1 MRDPKRID
9 KVLRE
14 LRKLWKKYPELRL
27 GQLLINATYPFNIYA
42 VEDDTM
48 LDYLKYTLKT
58 GTFPNMK

>member
-27 GQLLINATYPFNIYA
+27 GQLLINATYPHNLYA
-42 VEDDTM
+42 VEDDKI
-48 LDYLKYTLKT
+48 LQYIKYTLET
-58 GTFPNMK
+58 GKFPSME